1 MRDIQKEPGCGPQ
14 SLLFSCTLGN
24 TELIHTEV
32 ASMSF
37 LKKPFRKLK
46 EINNNSSPD
55 NTSTDSIPSK
65 TEGISNSVSPAT
77 NGVTENEK
85 GIGING
91 NDPKENSNGN
101 SVTNKARSIAVAFVP
116 NGKTKTNGSGA
127 STPERSNSRRQ
138 SHEILDQERKRR
150 SVDKERVKAENKKR
164 ESMARIEDERFLQ
177 EGPPQLTKLYRPYS
191 MIMSKRWNS
200 DDRLLFKNIKWEG
213 KWNMLALNAS
223 TADDHLEFE
232 GKTITFRARI
242 HTIRRL
248 SAKLVFIVFRQQ
260 TITIQGVLQSFKA
273 HDQVEG
279 MFGLRV
285 DSAY

>member
-1 MRDIQKEPGCGPQ
+1 MWNIQRQPGRESQ
-14 SLLFSCTLGN
+14 SLFLSYILGN
-24 TELIHTEV
+24 IVIIHTEV

-46 EINNNSSPD
+46 EMNNNSSPE

-65 TEGISNSVSPAT
+65 TEGISNGVSPAP
-77 NGVTENEK
+77 NGTPENEK
-85 GIGING
+85 ENRTNG
-91 NDPKENSNGN
+91 NTPKENGNGN
-101 SVTNKARSIAVAFVP
+101 LVTNKARSIAVAFAP
-116 NGKTKTNGSGA
+116 NGKTKTNGSGT

-138 SHEILDQERKRR
+138 SREILEQERKRR

-177 EGPPQLTKLYRPYS
+177 EGPPELTKLYRPYS

-213 KWNMLALNAS
+213 ERRIWNGHDS
-223 TADDHLEFE
+223 VADKRLEAE

-273 HDQVEG
+273 NDQVEG
-279 MFGLRV
+279 RCSL
-285 DSAY
+285 